1 MEPLVMFANFDFL
14 GWGLAS
20 ISTIG
25 LGAAAL
31 AFILG
36 RLIIGRGGES
46 HPVPLSWSE
55 KSGSGIRRRP
65 SSDPLLEGPARERRC
80 QFRRAGNPT
89 EVAIG
94 HPENP
99 SELARGTVLNRSTG
113 GVCLEL
119 ASPLAVGAVVSLR
132 PAAGS
137 SISTWIDA
145 EVRHCRRDRRGWAV
159 GFKFVRTPPL
169 SVLWMFG

>member
-1 MEPLVMFANFDFL
+1 MLAALDFL

-20 ISTIG
+20 ISAVG
-25 LGAAAL
+25 LSAAAF
-31 AFILG
+31 AYVVG
-36 RLIIGRGGES
+36 KLITGRGGMS
-46 HPVPLSWSE
+46 HPVPLAWGTT
-55 KSGSGIRRRP
+55 SGSSGVRRRP
-65 SSDPLLEGPARERRC
+65 SSDPFLEGPARERRC
-80 QFRRAGNPT
+80 QFRRAGSPT

-99 SELARGTVLNRSTG
+99 CELARGTVLDRSTG

-119 ASPLAVGAVVSLR
+119 TSPLAVGAVVSLR

-145 EVRHCRRDRRGWAV
+145 EVKHCRRDRRGWAV

-169 SVLWMFG
+169 SILWMFG